1 MANTLAQNYETVRLS
16 ELAQHP
22 DNPRQGDVGV
32 IHESI
37 VENGFYGALIVQRST
52 MRILAGNH
60 RFQAARAAGL
70 TEVPAI
76 VVDVDDETAQ
86 RILLV
91 DNRSND
97 VASYDEAALAGLLLS
112 MDDLAGTGYT
122 LDDLAALQ
130 TKLDDPL
137 NLDDDKGGDDS
148 DKLDAGYHVLVTC
161 RDEQH
166 QASLLDRFMG
176 EGLTCKALVV

>member
-1 MANTLAQNYETVRLS
+1 VSHTLAQSYESVKLS
-16 ELAQHP
+16 ALSLHP

-37 VENGFYGALIVQRST
+37 KENGFYGALIVQKSS

-60 RFQAARAAGL
+60 RVQAAKAAGM

-76 VVDVDDETAQ
+76 VLDVDDATAQ

-97 VASYDEAALAGLLLS
+97 LASYDEAALAGLLLS

-122 LDDLAALQ
+122 LDDLDALRA
-130 TKLDDPL
+130 KLDEPLVLDPPPGEDESSQL
-137 NLDDDKGGDDS
+137 GEGF
-148 DKLDAGYHVLVTC
+148 HVLVTC
-161 RDEQH
+161 RDEVH
-166 QASLLDRFMG
+166 QAQLLERFMA
-176 EGLTCKALVV
+176 EGLHCKAMVV

>member
-1 MANTLAQNYETVRLS
+1 MPQTLSQSYETVPLS
-16 ELAQHP
+16 ALSLHP

-37 VENGFYGALIVQRST
+37 EANGFYGALIVQKST

-60 RFQAARAAGL
+60 RVQAAKAAGM

-97 VASYDEAALAGLLLS
+97 LASYDESALAGLLLS

-122 LDDLAALQ
+122 LDDLDALRA
-130 TKLDDPL
+130 KLDDPL
-137 NLDDDKGGDDS
+137 VLDPEPPSDDS
-148 DKLDAGYHVLVTC
+148 DRLGEGYHVLITC
-161 RDEQH
+161 RDEVH
-166 QASLLDRFMG
+166 QAQLLDRFMG
-176 EGLTCKALVV
+176 EGLPCKALVV